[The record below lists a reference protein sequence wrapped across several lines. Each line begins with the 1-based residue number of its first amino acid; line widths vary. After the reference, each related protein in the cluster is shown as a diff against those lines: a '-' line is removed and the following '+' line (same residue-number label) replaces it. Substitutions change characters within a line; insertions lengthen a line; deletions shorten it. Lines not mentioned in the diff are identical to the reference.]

1 MSNANSQMKGIVDPL
16 LTNVSSA
23 YIPDGCIAD
32 SLFAPLKFSQYTGK
46 LSGYG
51 KNHLRI
57 ENTVV
62 AGKGK
67 YRQVESIARTTT
79 GFEIEGHGLS
89 GIVSKYD
96 FKNVIDPF
104 DAEKDETLGLTT
116 ILMLEK
122 EKALADTLGS
132 TAILTQ
138 NVTLS
143 GTSQFNDYSNSDVV
157 GRVATGKA
165 AVKSGCGAIVN
176 TIIAPYAVAEILR
189 YHPQLLDA
197 LGFKFAKP
205 GGLTDDDLARAFNVA
220 KFLVPN
226 ASYNSAKEGQTD
238 VLADVWGKNLIL
250 GVIPDVAAKY
260 QISLGYDIRLD
271 DGQPR
276 KVYKQ
281 DLFNPPGSVEIL
293 VEDEY
298 DMLISNAAAGY
309 LIKDAIA

>member
-1 MSNANSQMKGIVDPL
+1 MAGQQSQMKGIIDPL

-32 SLFAPLKFSQYTGK
+32 KLLPSLKFSQYTGK
-46 LSGYG
+46 LGGYG
-51 KNHLRI
+51 NSHLRI

-62 AGKGK
+62 GGKGK
-67 YRQVESIARTTT
+67 FRQVNSITRTTSA
-79 GFEIEGHGLS
+79 FEIEGHGLS

-96 FKNVIDPF
+96 YKNITDPF
-104 DAEKDETLGLTT
+104 DAEKDETMGLTT
-116 ILMLEK
+116 ILHLEK
-122 EKALADTLGS
+122 EKGLADALGS
-132 TAILTQ
+132 TSTLTQ

-143 GTSQFNDYSNSDVV
+143 GTSQFSDYSNSDVV
-157 GRVATGKA
+157 SAVSLGKRT
-165 AVKSGCGAIVN
+165 VKSGCGAIAN
-176 TIIAPYAVAEILR
+176 TIIAPYGVAEVLR

-220 KFLVPN
+220 KFIIPN
-226 ASYNSAKEGQTD
+226 ATYNSAKEGQTD

-250 GVIPDVAAKY
+250 AVIPDVAAKY

-281 DLFNPPGSVEIL
+281 PLFNPPGSTEIL

-298 DMLISNAAAGY
+298 DLVLSNVNAAY